1 MPKISKK
8 ADLMPPSPI
17 RKLAPF
23 ADKAKKEGRKVY
35 HLNIGQPDIE
45 TPEIMLN
52 AIRNIDFKVWS
63 YTPSEGTAS
72 YRNKLAGYYQKLGY
86 PVQAHQLLITTG
98 GSEAIFMGMSVCLD
112 PDEEVLIPEPFYANY
127 NGFSCMA
134 GVQVKPIT
142 SFIENGYALPKIEE
156 MEKAIGP
163 KTKAIMICNPN
174 NPTGYLYKKEEL
186 EALRDL
192 VIKHDLFLFC
202 DEAYRDFCYD
212 GNEFISPMHLE
223 GLENHVLV
231 LDTVSKRYS
240 ACGAR
245 LGVLMTQNQE
255 VLDSALR
262 FAQARLSSPQ
272 VAQIAAEAAID
283 TPDEYFHKVRKE
295 YQERRDFLVNA
306 LNQMEGVV
314 CPEPGGAF
322 YAMPSL
328 PIADSDHFCQ
338 WILEEF
344 QFENQTVMMA
354 PGTGFYSTPGHGKN
368 LVRMAYV
375 LKIEDLKQAMICLK
389 MALEAYPGNLIQSGK
404 KLENIHP

>member
-1 MPKISKK
+1 MPKISNK
-8 ADLMPPSPI
+8 AVLMPPSPI

-23 ADKAKKEGRKVY
+23 ADKAKNLGRKVY

-52 AIRNIDFKVWS
+52 AIRNIDFKIWA
-63 YTPSEGTAS
+63 YTPSEGTLS
-72 YRNKLAGYYQKLGY
+72 YRTKLAAYYQKLGY
-86 PVQAHQLLITTG
+86 SINPSQLIVTTG
-98 GSEAIFMGMSVCLD
+98 GSEGIFMALSICLNEG
-112 PDEEVLIPEPFYANY
+112 EEVIIPEPFYANY

-134 GVQVKPIT
+134 GVKVRPVT
-142 SFIENGYALPKIEE
+142 SYIEKGYALPPMEE
-156 MEKAIGP
+156 LEKAIGP
-163 KTKAIMICNPN
+163 KTRAIMICNPN
-174 NPTGYLYKKEEL
+174 NPTGYLYTREEL

-192 VIKHDLFLFC
+192 VIKHDLFLLC

-223 GLENHVLV
+223 GLSNHVII

-255 VLDSALR
+255 ILDAALR
-262 FAQARLSSPQ
+262 FAQSRLCPPQ
-272 VAQIAAEAAID
+272 IGQLAAEAALD
-283 TPDEYFHKVRKE
+283 TPPEYFQKVKKE
-295 YQERRDFLVNA
+295 YQARRDFLVKELNA
-306 LNQMEGVV
+306 MEGVI

-328 PIADSDHFCQ
+328 PIEDADHFCR

-344 QFENQTVMMA
+344 QYENQTVMMA
-354 PGTGFYSTPGHGKN
+354 PGTGFYSSPGEGKN

-375 LKIEDLKQAMICLK
+375 LKIEDLTQAMKVLK
-389 MALEAYPGNLIQSGK
+389 FALEAYPNNTLKKKTLISEVQ
-404 KLENIHP
+404 

>member
-1 MPKISKK
+1 
-8 ADLMPPSPI
+8 MPPSPI

-23 ADKAKKEGRKVY
+23 ADKAKSSGRKVF

-45 TPEIMLN
+45 TPDIMLQ
-52 AIRNIDFKVWS
+52 AIRNFDQKIWS
-63 YTPSEGTAS
+63 YTPSEGTLS
-72 YRNKLAGYYQKLGY
+72 YRTKLANYYQNLGY
-86 PVQAHQLLITTG
+86 PVNHNHLIITTG

-134 GVQVKPIT
+134 GVKVKAVT
-142 SFIENGYALPKIEE
+142 SYIESAYALPKIEE
-156 MEKAIGP
+156 LEKSIGP
-163 KTKAIMICNPN
+163 KTRAIMICNPN
-174 NPTGYLYKKEEL
+174 NPTGYLYKKNEL

-192 VIKHDLFLFC
+192 VLKYDLFLFC
-202 DEAYRDFCYD
+202 DEAYRDFCYN
-212 GNEFISPMHLE
+212 GHEFISPIHLE

-255 VLDSALR
+255 VLDSTLR

-272 VAQIAAEAAID
+272 IAQIAAEAALD
-283 TPDEYFHKVRKE
+283 TPKDYFQNVRLE
-295 YQERRDFLVNA
+295 YQERRDFLVKA
-306 LNQMEGVV
+306 LNNIDGVY

-328 PIADSDHFCQ
+328 PIENSDHFCQ

-354 PGTGFYSTPGHGKN
+354 PGTGFYSSPDHGKN
-368 LVRMAYV
+368 QVRLAYV
-375 LKIEDLKQAMICLK
+375 LKIEDLKQAMEVLK
-389 MALEAYPGNLIQSGK
+389 QALDQYPGNILRKSKSMEKEI
-404 KLENIHP
+404 I